1 MEQKTTVSIFG
12 ACVSRDLFAMQRPE
26 TYEVQQYVSF
36 VSPLSAV
43 MTPPINGIQ
52 LNPDKIEP
60 GRESAFSRRN
70 LALDCNK
77 QVFSYLEQKPAEW
90 LMLDL
95 ADARFSIAQYP
106 KSGASFSISN
116 TFLWHQEELNKL
128 FQEKFVKKLCT
139 SFSDEDRNDFLQRNS
154 CKA

>member
-60 GRESAFSRRN
+60 N
-70 LALDCNK
+70 
-77 QVFSYLEQKPAEW
+77 
-90 LMLDL
+90 
-95 ADARFSIAQYP
+95 
-106 KSGASFSISN
+106 
-116 TFLWHQEELNKL
+116 QEENLHFLGEIWLLIVISRCFLIWN
-128 FQEKFVKKLCT
+128 
-139 SFSDEDRNDFLQRNS
+139 RNHRNG
-154 CKA
+154 

>member
-70 LALDCNK
+70 LSKSFAR
-77 QVFSYLEQKPAEW
+77 VFLMKIGTIFYSY
-90 LMLDL
+90 
-95 ADARFSIAQYP
+95 F
-106 KSGASFSISN
+106 
-116 TFLWHQEELNKL
+116 
-128 FQEKFVKKLCT
+128 
-139 SFSDEDRNDFLQRNS
+139 
-154 CKA
+154 

>member
-60 GRESAFSRRN
+60 GRESAFSREIWLLIVISRCFLIWNRN
-70 LALDCNK
+70 
-77 QVFSYLEQKPAEW
+77 
-90 LMLDL
+90 
-95 ADARFSIAQYP
+95 
-106 KSGASFSISN
+106 
-116 TFLWHQEELNKL
+116 H
-128 FQEKFVKKLCT
+128 
-139 SFSDEDRNDFLQRNS
+139 RNG
-154 CKA
+154 

>member
-60 GRESAFSRRN
+60 GRESVFSRRN

-77 QVFSYLEQKPAEW
+77 QVFSYLEQKPSEW
-90 LMLDL
+90 LMLDFQL
-95 ADARFSIAQYP
+95 LNILRVVHLFRYP
-106 KSGASFSISN
+106 I
-116 TFLWHQEELNKL
+116 L
-128 FQEKFVKKLCT
+128 FCGIKK
-139 SFSDEDRNDFLQRNS
+139 N
-154 CKA
+154 